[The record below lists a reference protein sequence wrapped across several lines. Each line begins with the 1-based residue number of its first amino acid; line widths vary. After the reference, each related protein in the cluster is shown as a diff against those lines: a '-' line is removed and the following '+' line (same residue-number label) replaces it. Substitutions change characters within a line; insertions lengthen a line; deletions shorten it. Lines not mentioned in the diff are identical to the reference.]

1 MTIQLMFPVS
11 KSKAKACG
19 GCPPSSCPLLSARKW
34 STIGSHTGINP
45 IFLQTPRPHEPCAS
59 HHWSTWS
66 CFKQKLMRLSW
77 SMCVVNAIQT
87 TTKQMPLVR
96 AYSNCFLHCCVSA
109 RTCWGRGGLLLGTVV
124 LYKPVLLS
132 IHLRVILTCQLWS

>member
-1 MTIQLMFPVS
+1 MTIRLMFPAVS

-96 AYSNCFLHCCVSA
+96 AYSNCFFAAFLLELAEGEEGCCLERLFCTS
-109 RTCWGRGGLLLGTVV
+109 RCFYPFTCE
-124 LYKPVLLS
+124 S
-132 IHLRVILTCQLWS
+132 F